1 VRFRSG
7 HGAADRRWRDARC
20 GEDHGG
26 KEVAMRFRVLIV
38 LTVFVLFLSACA
50 KEMTASLPAA
60 EVEAPVAVQAA
71 TAVEGMWPLDGLDDS
86 VFDQMRDMGFE
97 LSRADLYNPNGTG
110 VAYAVVDLGGGTGSF
125 VSPKGLILTNHHVAL
140 MALQRASAGDA
151 DHNYIEAGI
160 NARSYAEEI
169 PAEGYRASVLMSIRD
184 VTDEVLGAASEEMGG
199 FERFE
204 AIERRI
210 KEIVAEAEE
219 GRDVECEVVEFYSG
233 MQYKLF
239 TSFTI
244 KDIRLV
250 YAPPQAIGN
259 YGGDIDNWM
268 WPRHTGD
275 FSFFRAYVAPDG
287 SSAEY
292 AEENVP
298 YEPAVFL
305 PVSNDGVREGDFTM
319 IIGFPGQ
326 TLRYRT
332 SYSIDHHQNFNYP
345 TRIKLF
351 GDIIAIL
358 QEAAAGDPEV
368 AVKVASLDAMLNN
381 AVKNYE
387 GQLEGFTKARLF
399 ERKVQQER
407 EFSAWLDRNPG
418 MKEKYGDILPRIG
431 SLYDEYVKKT
441 REKSQ
446 ITRFVGFGSQMVRAA
461 STLYRWSLEKAKDD
475 LEREP
480 GYQER
485 DIPQLTQG
493 LRMIERSYD
502 QETDR
507 KVLRYFMLR
516 ALELPAGQRI
526 EAYDAWMARMP
537 GENDESKVDAL
548 LDKLCGGTK
557 LGSTEERMRMFELS
571 HDELMKEGDSFIE
584 FVAELYPELEEL
596 ENRDKEFNGAVTAIR
611 PRLIEAYKLWKG
623 GALYPDANG
632 TIRLTYGTVQG
643 YSPRDAVDYY
653 YITSLSGMVEK
664 HTGEDPFDAPKKL
677 LDLAMEKRGG
687 RYIDKV
693 IRDVPVDFLS
703 TCDITGGNSGSPI
716 LNARGEVI
724 GTAFD
729 GNWESISSDY
739 LFNSKV
745 TRAISVD
752 SRYILFI
759 LERFSGAERVLDEML
774 IR

>member
-1 VRFRSG
+1 
-7 HGAADRRWRDARC
+7 
-20 GEDHGG
+20 
-26 KEVAMRFRVLIV
+26 MRVRVLIL
-38 LTVFVLFLSACA
+38 LTVFVMFFGACA
-50 KEMTASLPAA
+50 EKMTASGPSA
-60 EVEAPVAVQAA
+60 EVGAPVAAQAP
-71 TAVEGMWPLDGLDDS
+71 TAVEGMWPLDEMDDA
-86 VFDQMRDMGFE
+86 VFEQMRDMGLE
-97 LSRADLYNPNGTG
+97 LSKEDLYNPRGAG
-110 VAYAVVDLGGGTGSF
+110 LAYAVVDLGGGTGSF
-125 VSPKGLILTNHHVAL
+125 VSPKGLILTNHHVAFT
-140 MALQRASAGDA
+140 ALQRASTGDP
-151 DHNYIEAGI
+151 DHNYIEEGI
-160 NARSYAEEI
+160 NALSYAEEI

-184 VTDEVLGAASEEMGG
+184 VTKEVLGAASEEMSG
-199 FERFE
+199 FERYD

-210 KEIVAEAEE
+210 KEIVAEAEK
-219 GRDVECEVVEFYSG
+219 GRDVECDVVEFYDG

-244 KDIRLV
+244 KDVRLV
-250 YAPPQAIGN
+250 YAPPRAIGN

-298 YEPAVFL
+298 YKPSVFL
-305 PVSNDGVREGDFTM
+305 PVSYKGVREGDFTM

-332 SYSIDHHQNFNYP
+332 SFSIDHHQNFNYP

-368 AVKVASLDAMLNN
+368 AVKVASLDATLNN
-381 AVKNYE
+381 AMKNYE
-387 GQLEGFTKARLF
+387 GQLEGFKKARLY
-399 ERKVQQER
+399 ERKIQQEK
-407 EFSAWLDRNPG
+407 EFSAWLDRNPD

-446 ITRFVGFGSQMVRAA
+446 ITRFVGYGSQMVRAA
-461 STLYRWSLEKAKDD
+461 STLYRWSLEKAKED

-485 DIPQLTQG
+485 DIPQLTQS
-493 LRMIERSYD
+493 LRMIEHSFD
-502 QETDR
+502 EKTDR

-516 ALELPAGQRI
+516 ALELPSDQRI
-526 EAYDAWMARMP
+526 EAFDAWMARMP
-537 GENDESKVDAL
+537 GENDETKIDAL
-548 LDKLCGGTK
+548 IDKLYGGTK
-557 LGSTEERMRMFELS
+557 LGSTEERVRMFELS
-571 HDELMKEGDSFIE
+571 HDELMQEGDSFIE
-584 FVAELYPELEEL
+584 LIAELYPELEEL
-596 ENRDKEFNGAVTAIR
+596 KDRDKEFNGAITAIR
-611 PRLIEAYKLWKG
+611 PRLIEAYQLWKG

-653 YITSLSGMVEK
+653 YITSLSGMAEK
-664 HTGEDPFDAPKKL
+664 YTGEEPFDAPKEL
-677 LDLAMEKRGG
+677 LDLAAEKSGG

-703 TCDITGGNSGSPI
+703 TCDITGGNSGSPV

-739 LFNSKV
+739 LFNAKV

-752 SRYILFI
+752 ARYVLFI
-759 LERFSGAERVLDEML
+759 LERFSGAERLLDEMV